1 MMSDFSDP
9 NHAKHDL
16 IQNMVFT
23 AVEVGFAVVQEVAA
37 ATLVTK
43 PGISLKEFTKVLDEY
58 IKKQRDTHHNL

>member
-1 MMSDFSDP
+1 
-9 NHAKHDL
+9 
-16 IQNMVFT
+16 MVFT
-23 AVEVGFAVVQEVAA
+23 AVEVGFAVVQEVAT

>member
-37 ATLVTK
+37 ATLVLTAYQCWAI
-43 PGISLKEFTKVLDEY
+43 ISL
-58 IKKQRDTHHNL
+58 